1 MEKEGG
7 RKYEDQKGIAK
18 LAENSKVSKNQRG
31 ALSWGACSKDR
42 GALFLQKE
50 HSEPRSNSW
59 RSAGHTWTAKHPH
72 VCPEDP
78 SLQLWEN
85 AVLHMW
91 MVSAHP
97 GPGQPPA
104 PGDRLS
110 WHQARTE
117 LSTSLSSLAWLG
129 LGGRS
134 VHARG
139 NLSHPPPSPPRHAS
153 GNAEGT
159 GRRDIP

>member
-1 MEKEGG
+1 MGGWRKPLKASVWLGRLAMGPVSLLVSPVAGCQEVGVSGSSLEDHKTPANMCFVFRERCQILALEIIFQVLLQAKKKEKSFHLEKEGG

-78 SLQLWEN
+78 SLQL
-85 AVLHMW
+85 
-91 MVSAHP
+91 
-97 GPGQPPA
+97 
-104 PGDRLS
+104 
-110 WHQARTE
+110 
-117 LSTSLSSLAWLG
+117 
-129 LGGRS
+129 
-134 VHARG
+134 
-139 NLSHPPPSPPRHAS
+139 
-153 GNAEGT
+153 
-159 GRRDIP
+159 